1 MAGILAAIMNHEVA
15 FRREAKMQNS
25 EQKGRNLHA
34 YGWQLLLSGST
45 FFYMR
50 GEKVS
55 SVLFNLTIP
64 SGFWC

>member
-25 EQKGRNLHA
+25 EQKGRNLSA

-50 GEKVS
+50 GKK
-55 SVLFNLTIP
+55 
-64 SGFWC
+64 